1 MADNTDRGDKQA
13 IDGSGTAKNF
23 SMENTYKH
31 FTATDFAAEPAF
43 IQWVLHPDAESTEF
57 WEEWLRTHPEKYET
71 LQSARQLVRSLSQD
85 EDEVQEWELDEIWQ
99 HLTIARKKHQI
110 KENIGSKIIPSG
122 FLKSRQTLAV
132 AAIGLLLL
140 ISIPVFF
147 YVNYSSPI
155 EYATD
160 YGEKRT
166 LKLPDGSVVIL
177 NAHSKI
183 TLPARWSPDS
193 PRQVKLEGEAYF
205 SVIHKADHQK
215 FTILTSDGM
224 QIEVLGTEFNVS
236 DRDTISQVVL
246 VSGKVRLYVANNDTY
261 QQLDMR
267 PGEMVEVSERTA
279 RLTSKTVQPEH
290 YTAWKDN
297 QFIFDN
303 TPLQQIATMLEQN
316 YGYPVV
322 FQDTALAD
330 LKLTSSFEAKSLDHI
345 LVNLSETFGIRIAKD
360 QDKILIGS

>member
-1 MADNTDRGDKQA
+1 
-13 IDGSGTAKNF
+13 
-23 SMENTYKH
+23 MENTYKY
-31 FTATDFAAEPAF
+31 FTATDFATDSAF

-57 WEEWLRTHPEKYET
+57 WEEWLRTNPEKYEIIQT
-71 LQSARQLVRSLSQD
+71 ARQLVSSLSQD
-85 EDEVQEWELDEIWQ
+85 EDKVQEWELDEIWQ
-99 HLTIARKKHQI
+99 HLTIARKEHQI
-110 KENIGSKIIPSG
+110 KENTGSKNIPSG

-132 AAIGLLLL
+132 AAMGLLLL
-140 ISIPVFF
+140 ISIPAFF
-147 YVNYSSPI
+147 YFNDSSPI

-166 LKLPDGSVVIL
+166 IMLPDSSVVIL
-177 NAHSKI
+177 NAHSSI
-183 TLPARWSPDS
+183 TLPARWTSGS

-205 SVIHKADHQK
+205 SVLHKADHQK
-215 FTILTSDGM
+215 FIVLTSDGM

-246 VSGKVRLYVANNDTY
+246 VSGKVRLHIPDNATY
-261 QQLDMR
+261 KQLDMQ

-279 RLTSKTVQPEH
+279 KLTSKAVQPER

-297 QFIFDN
+297 KFIFDN

-322 FQDTALAD
+322 FQDTTLAD

>member
-1 MADNTDRGDKQA
+1 
-13 IDGSGTAKNF
+13 
-23 SMENTYKH
+23 MENTYKN
-31 FTATDFAAEPAF
+31 FTATDFATDPVF
-43 IQWVLHPDAESTEF
+43 IQWVLNPDAEHTEF
-57 WEEWLRTHPEKYET
+57 WEEWLSANPEKYET
-71 LQSARQLVRSLSQD
+71 LQTARQLVRSLSQD

-110 KENIGSKIIPSG
+110 KESTGSKIIPSG
-122 FLKSRQTLAV
+122 FLKSRQMLAV

-140 ISIPVFF
+140 ISLPVFF
-147 YVNYSSPI
+147 YLNYPSPI

-166 LKLPDGSVVIL
+166 LKLPDGSGVIL

-183 TLPARWSPDS
+183 TLPARWTSGT
-193 PRQVKLEGEAYF
+193 PRKVKLEGEAYF
-205 SVIHKADHQK
+205 SVIHKADDQE
-215 FTILTSDGM
+215 FIVLTSDGM
-224 QIEVLGTEFNVS
+224 QVEVLGTEFNVS
-236 DRDTISQVVL
+236 DRDTVNQVVL
-246 VSGKVRLYVANNDTY
+246 VSGKVRLHIGNNAAY
-261 QQLDMR
+261 KQVDMQ
-267 PGEMVEVSERTA
+267 PGERVEVSERTDKITIKA
-279 RLTSKTVQPEH
+279 VQPEH

-297 QFIFDN
+297 KFIFDN

-345 LVNLSETFGIRIAKD
+345 LVNLSETFGIRIAKG
-360 QDKILIGS
+360 QDKILISF